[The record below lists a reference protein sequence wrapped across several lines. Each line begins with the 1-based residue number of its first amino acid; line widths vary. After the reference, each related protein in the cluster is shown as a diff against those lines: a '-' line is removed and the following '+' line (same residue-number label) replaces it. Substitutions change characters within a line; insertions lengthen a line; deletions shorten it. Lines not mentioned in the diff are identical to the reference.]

1 MNPHIEKFKSTCK
14 PELRD
19 FIELI
24 QAESYA
30 EGASDALS
38 LTPAE
43 LKIKTEK
50 IKDKL
55 NNLILVKLN

>member
-1 MNPHIEKFKSTCK
+1 MNPHIEKFKLTLK
-14 PELRD
+14 PNLRA

-30 EGASDALS
+30 EGAFDALN

-43 LKIKTEK
+43 LKVKTEE
-50 IKDKL
+50 IKARL
-55 NNLILVKLN
+55 NNLMLAKFN